1 MYAVRLDRYF
11 KEKQMLL
18 STFELLVKQISTP
31 GFGPAAASRIVAQGY
46 FLTLA
51 NPNNV
56 TVGVRLQ
63 FVATTPNLTLADTV
77 AIRDVAGGNVFGELV
92 PTADPRKLTYD
103 LKIPAHDTALLT
115 LLPDLAKDVLPP
127 LGEPDLLTTKYEV
140 RGYVEISLQSPF
152 SLSGINLLLTPE
164 HRGTFL
170 AQNLAAPNL
179 DFDQLVYSLPT
190 ATGSSLF
197 TLKSFLVSIPPII
210 DAGEIPVSEKVIKD
224 AADTVPNIPV
234 GGLEQMFNQMAER
247 INGLEQRI
255 EAAGKSFIS
264 PQERPAVGEQ
274 VINNQVGNL
283 V

>member
-1 MYAVRLDRYF
+1 
-11 KEKQMLL
+11 MLL

-77 AIRDVAGGNVFGELV
+77 AIRDVNGNVFGNLV
-92 PTADPRKLTYD
+92 PTPDPRKLTYD

-115 LLPDLAKDVLPP
+115 LLPDLGRDVLPP
-127 LGEPDLLTTKYEV
+127 LEEPDLLTTKYEV
-140 RGYVEISLQSPF
+140 RGYVEISLQAPF
-152 SLSGINLLLTPE
+152 SFSGINLLLTPE

-170 AQNLAAPNL
+170 PQNLAAANL

-197 TLKSFLVSIPPII
+197 TLKSFLVGIPPII
-210 DAGEIPVSEKVIKD
+210 SDAGEIPVSEKAIKD

-264 PQERPAVGEQ
+264 PQERPTVGEQ

>member
-1 MYAVRLDRYF
+1 MYF
-11 KEKQMLL
+11 TQKQMLL

-51 NPNNV
+51 NPNKV
-56 TVGVRLQ
+56 DVGVRLQ
-63 FVATTPNLTLADTV
+63 FVATTPNLTLIDTV
-77 AIRDVAGGNVFGELV
+77 AIRDVAGGNIFGELV
-92 PTADPRKLTYD
+92 PTADLRKLTYD
-103 LKIPAHDTALLT
+103 LRIPAHDTALVT
-115 LLPDLAKDVLPP
+115 LLPDLSRDVLPP
-127 LGEPDLLTTKYEV
+127 LGEPDLITTNYEV

-170 AQNLAAPNL
+170 PQNLTAPNL

-197 TLKSFLVSIPPII
+197 TLKSFLVPIPIPPITS
-210 DAGEIPVSEKVIKD
+210 DTGEIPVSEKAIKD
-224 AADTVPNIPV
+224 ATDTVANIPV
-234 GGLEQMFNQMAER
+234 GGLEQMFNQVAER